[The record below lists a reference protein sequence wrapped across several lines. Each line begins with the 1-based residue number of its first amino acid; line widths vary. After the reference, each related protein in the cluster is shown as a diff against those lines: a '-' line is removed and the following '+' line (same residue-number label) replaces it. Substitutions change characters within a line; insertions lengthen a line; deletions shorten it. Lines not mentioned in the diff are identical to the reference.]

1 MPNKENAH
9 AANTIIAFLAEKSEG
24 NASALATLQ
33 RNIIN
38 NVGYAHFIDWTTDGK
53 NDASDL
59 EGFDTQEQ
67 RIAFL
72 KENTADIE
80 WFVRQTSEHDA
91 DYLTSA
97 ITTKPFG
104 GLTAADTVL
113 MAVKP
118 QQDDVKLMDSVMLD
132 LLIRTKRDLAV
143 WFHK

>member
-1 MPNKENAH
+1 MPNQDTVH
-9 AANTIIAFLAEKSEG
+9 AAITIIAFLAEKSEG
-24 NASALATLQ
+24 DASALAQLQ
-33 RNIIN
+33 RSIIRHA
-38 NVGYAHFIDWTTDGK
+38 GYDSFIDWTTDGK
-53 NDASDL
+53 DDASDL

-80 WFVRQTSEHDA
+80 WFVSQACQHYA
-91 DYLTSA
+91 HYLTSA

-104 GLTAADTVL
+104 GLTAADTVS

-132 LLIRTKRDLAV
+132 LLIRTKHDLAR
-143 WFHK
+143 WFRK